1 MIWQNTL
8 LEWYHQNGQDYPW
21 RASKD
26 PYRVWLSEI
35 ILQQT
40 RVQQGLPYFDRFIE
54 NFPTVAALAAADE
67 EWVLKCWQG
76 LGYYSRARN
85 LHHIAKEVVRSYGG
99 VFPKTF
105 EELLHLKGVGDYTAS
120 AIASICYDLPHAVV
134 DGNVF
139 RVLTRYFGVAT
150 PINTSQ
156 GFKEIKALAT
166 KLIRGVDPGTFNQAL
181 MDFGAHHCTPKKPL
195 CHRCPFQKK
204 CVAYTTQNIANLP
217 VKQGKTKVRDR
228 FFHFVI
234 ISGPNQT
241 TVLEQRTEKGIW
253 HKLYQFPL
261 LEFPKNTLPEPK
273 IILDKTTSFATGGD
287 NVALHNLIPIVHKL
301 SHQKLYIYF
310 WTVSVESIQKNKI
323 AIDKI
328 NSYPLPIV
336 LENFISE
343 FFNL

>member
-1 MIWQNTL
+1 LIWQNTL

-85 LHHIAKEVVRSYGG
+85 LHHTAKEVVRSYGG

-166 KLIRGVDPGTFNQAL
+166 KLIRGVDPGTFNRL
-181 MDFGAHHCTPKKPL
+181 WTLVH
-195 CHRCPFQKK
+195 
-204 CVAYTTQNIANLP
+204 
-217 VKQGKTKVRDR
+217 
-228 FFHFVI
+228 
-234 ISGPNQT
+234 T
-241 TVLEQRTEKGIW
+241 TVRQ
-253 HKLYQFPL
+253 
-261 LEFPKNTLPEPK
+261 KNRCV
-273 IILDKTTSFATGGD
+273 I
-287 NVALHNLIPIVHKL
+287 VALSK
-301 SHQKLYIYF
+301 
-310 WTVSVESIQKNKI
+310 KNV
-323 AIDKI
+323 
-328 NSYPLPIV
+328 LPTRPKM
-336 LENFISE
+336 
-343 FFNL
+343 